1 MPTGSQNIEALIER
15 VENQGTAIRGLA
27 EETSN
32 QIRDSRADMV
42 RSLTELQAGLT
53 RVATEQSSAVK
64 ALEAKVDTA
73 AATAAERTR
82 PQYAALAGGMLAAV
96 GLAVT
101 IIQWQSGLRDKPVD
115 DKLTVLTQ
123 SIADLAKTTTQAF
136 SEVKQS
142 TVSVSEFKTA
152 TDFENR
158 ISDLK
163 TAFSDSKR
171 AVMQAQIDKV
181 EANEVSRAEHQ
192 FHWDTEDK
200 NAARSDA
207 DIGRV
212 RERLEALTRRFD
224 ELTPASSTL
233 RDLAARQLELDNK
246 IGALKQG
253 LIPTGS
259 AVLKA
264 PQ

>member
-32 QIRDSRADMV
+32 QIRDSRSDMV

-64 ALEAKVDTA
+64 ALEAKVDTG

-82 PQYAALAGGMLAAV
+82 PQYAALFGGMLGAV

-115 DKLTVLTQ
+115 DKLAVLTQ
-123 SIADLAKTTTQAF
+123 SIADLARNTNTAF
-136 SEVKQS
+136 TEVKTS
-142 TVSVSEFKTA
+142 TISQGEFRLT
-152 TDFENR
+152 TDFEKQ

-163 TAFSDSKR
+163 TANR
-171 AVMQAQIDKV
+171 LAVEDRIATELDRLMVNTIP
-181 EANEVSRAEHQ
+181 RAEDAE
-192 FHWDTEDK
+192 HWKGQERRDI
-200 NAARSDA
+200 A
-207 DIGRV
+207 DEAELGRV
-212 RERLEALTRRFD
+212 RERLNDSIKRFD
-224 ELTPASSTL
+224 ALSPTNDVL
-233 RDLAARQLELDNK
+233 RDLADRQRDLDAK
-246 IGALKQG
+246 IGSLKQS

-264 PQ
+264 P